1 MMKSALTAGNDTLLS
16 AAETSGCAYRP
27 MALGHSVAFTCR
39 PQFRIIDASHQD
51 ESPPAGRVQTL
62 RKQNRC
68 TAQPGAGC
76 PLQLTETQ
84 RDVRRLAR
92 QFAKAEITPYAA
104 QWDRDAAFPMEAIH
118 RMAKAGLLG
127 MTAPKQFGG
136 SGADSVALAL
146 AVEEIARADASS
158 ALVLSMANSLSILLL
173 MRYGTAA
180 QQQRFLPEIVTGAS
194 LACFTMSE
202 PHAGSNAAKM
212 RTRAIRKGDRYV
224 ISGTKQ
230 FITTGSVSRLAFV
243 FAVTEPGAG
252 IKGISCFLVPTDT
265 RGFRVVRRESKLGL
279 RASDTCQIALDD
291 VEVAADQMLGTAG
304 EGYRIALNGLGASRI
319 GVAAQAVGVAQ
330 AAFTSA
336 AAYAREREAFEKK
349 LIEHQGIA
357 FKLADM
363 ATEIKAARLLTL
375 HAAALKDADAPY
387 ATASAMAKVFAAEMS
402 ERVCSAALQVFGG
415 YGYMKDYPIEKLYR
429 DARVF
434 QIYEGTSEIQRILI
448 SRAIAEDRLEDDS

>member
-1 MMKSALTAGNDTLLS
+1 
-16 AAETSGCAYRP
+16 
-27 MALGHSVAFTCR
+27 MAVGYSVAFTCG
-39 PQFRIIDASHQD
+39 PQFSIIDASHQD
-51 ESPPAGRVQTL
+51 ESPPAGHLQTL
-62 RKQNRC
+62 RKQ
-68 TAQPGAGC
+68 TSFSAQSGAVW
-76 PLQLTETQ
+76 PVQLSETQ
-84 RDVRRLAR
+84 REARRLAR
-92 QFAKAEITPYAA
+92 QFAKTEITPHAA
-104 QWDRDAAFPMEAIH
+104 QWDRDAAFQMETIQ

-127 MTAPKQFGG
+127 MTAPEQFGG
-136 SGADSVALAL
+136 SSADSVALAL
-146 AVEEIARADASS
+146 TVEEIARADASC

-173 MRYGTAA
+173 MRYGTSA
-180 QQQRFLPEIVTGAS
+180 QQQRFLPEIVSGAC

-212 RTRAIRKGDRYV
+212 RTRAVRKGDRYV
-224 ISGTKQ
+224 INGTKQ

-243 FAVTEPGAG
+243 FAVTDPGAG
-252 IKGISCFLVPTDT
+252 IKGISCFLVPTDN
-265 RGFRVVRRESKLGL
+265 RGYSVVRKESKLAL

-291 VEVAADQMLGTAG
+291 VEVAADQMLGAPG
-304 EGYRIALNGLGASRI
+304 NGYRIALHGLGASRI

-336 AAYAREREAFEKK
+336 AAYAREREAFDKK

-375 HAAALKDADAPY
+375 HAAMLKDADAPY

-415 YGYMKDYPIEKLYR
+415 YGYMQDYPIEKLYR

-448 SRAIAEDRLEDDS
+448 SRAVAEDQLDDP